1 MADAMRAMER
11 NADAEKAGPENAL
24 AQPPWGWKEASNE
37 DGRGLGVAAPAVR
50 IAGEAA
56 ELA

>member
-1 MADAMRAMER
+1 MER
-11 NADAEKAGPENAL
+11 NAEAEKAGPENFL

-37 DGRGLGVAAPAVR
+37 DGRGIGGKQTRLFAFQ
-50 IAGEAA
+50 A